1 MHFKK
6 LNIISIF
13 FTSLL
18 LIILLACTDSNTKT
32 ETHSINLNIKN
43 GTLVEEITIKANQK
57 DTIIFNIRSDQRGIV
72 HLHGYNI
79 EMPAEKNILNTSTI
93 EATTTGKFAIAF
105 HFSNHHDDHKESDHH
120 DDHKESDHDDDHKD
134 AEHKDDDHHD
144 DDHEKTTETHL
155 GYLEI
160 WPN

>member
-6 LNIISIF
+6 SNIISIF

-105 HFSNHHDDHKESDHH
+105 HFSNH
-120 DDHKESDHDDDHKD
+120 
-134 AEHKDDDHHD
+134 KDDDHHH

>member
-144 DDHEKTTETHL
+144 DHHEKTTETHL

>member
-6 LNIISIF
+6 LNS
-13 FTSLL
+13 TSLFFISL
-18 LIILLACTDSNTKT
+18 FIIILFACTASNTKT

-57 DTIIFNIRSDQRGIV
+57 DTIIFNITSEQPGIV

-79 EMPAEKNILNTSTI
+79 EMPVEKDVLTTSTL

-105 HFSNHHDDHKESDHH
+105 HFSN
-120 DDHKESDHDDDHKD
+120 DHDNNDSSNHKD
-134 AEHKDDDHHD
+134 HD
-144 DDHEKTTETHL
+144 PEKTTETHL

>member
-79 EMPAEKNILNTSTI
+79 EMP
-93 EATTTGKFAIAF
+93 
-105 HFSNHHDDHKESDHH
+105 
-120 DDHKESDHDDDHKD
+120 
-134 AEHKDDDHHD
+134 EHKDDDHHH

>member
-6 LNIISIF
+6 SNIISIF

-32 ETHSINLNIKN
+32 EIHSINLNIKN

-57 DTIIFNIRSDQRGIV
+57 DTIIFNIKSDQLGIV

-79 EMPAEKNILNTSTI
+79 EMPAEKNILTTSTI

-105 HFSNHHDDHKESDHH
+105 HFSNHK
-120 DDHKESDHDDDHKD
+120 
-134 AEHKDDDHHD
+134 DDHHH